1 MTDKNVTL
9 LAVGDNLLV
18 MNNPDEQFALAA
30 PILRAADIVVG
41 QLETP
46 CTTRSAVTGAWS
58 GFGPQPGYPRGAD
71 PRKLGSLRTAGFTVI
86 HLAGNKIWDAGA
98 PGIEDTVNGL
108 RNLGIA
114 PIGAGM
120 NMDEARTPAVIESK
134 GTKVGFL
141 SYNCVGPNTTWANPL
156 KAGCAWVRI
165 VTAYELDHPT
175 PGASP
180 SVYTFPEP
188 QSLKMMI
195 EDIEKLR
202 GLCDVLVVHFHK
214 GIGMTPARLAM
225 YEQSVSYSAID
236 AGADLIISEH
246 AHMLRGVE
254 RYKGKVIYHGLGHF
268 VPSDPDAKTE
278 IRTEWMVKQQQRIFN
293 EDFGG
298 NLTGTQI
305 WPKDPISNLTII
317 AKITIE
323 NKKIQRTG
331 FLPCII
337 NNRAQPEILKHDE
350 RGQKVVDHMTNI
362 TAIEGLNGKY
372 IWDGDEVTIS
382 F

>member
-1 MTDKNVTL
+1 
-9 LAVGDNLLV
+9 
-18 MNNPDEQFALAA
+18 
-30 PILRAADIVVG
+30 
-41 QLETP
+41 
-46 CTTRSAVTGAWS
+46 
-58 GFGPQPGYPRGAD
+58 
-71 PRKLGSLRTAGFTVI
+71 
-86 HLAGNKIWDAGA
+86 
-98 PGIEDTVNGL
+98 
-108 RNLGIA
+108 
-114 PIGAGM
+114 
-120 NMDEARTPAVIESK
+120 
-134 GTKVGFL
+134 
-141 SYNCVGPNTTWANPL
+141 
-156 KAGCAWVRI
+156 
-165 VTAYELDHPT
+165 
-175 PGASP
+175 
-180 SVYTFPEP
+180 
-188 QSLKMMI
+188 
-195 EDIEKLR
+195 
-202 GLCDVLVVHFHK
+202 
-214 GIGMTPARLAM
+214 MTPARLAM

-268 VPSDPDAKTE
+268 VPSDPDAKPE
-278 IRTEWMVKQQQRIFN
+278 IRPEWMVKQQQRIFN

-323 NKKIQRTG
+323 NKKIHRTG

-350 RGQKVVDHMTNI
+350 RGQTVVDHMTNI